1 MHTEKHNN
9 HYTQIDNIIMI
20 QAIHD
25 KMIITRDEPSA
36 SLASKQS
43 VVIAEM
49 IHKMRNLGKIIII
62 ATHENCFDDICDQMV
77 DLHYEKINQVIKKS
91 DAIINEKNE
100 EQTNIKQKHIKTD
113 IKFVL
118 QRTSLVDI
126 LRAKVRANTS
136 LIKSG
141 IINGITHQARTI
153 ARPMVSFV
161 CA

>member
-25 KMIITRDEPSA
+25 KMIIIRDEPSA

-118 QRTSLVDI
+118 QRTKKKGI
-126 LRAKVRANTS
+126 LTF
-136 LIKSG
+136 
-141 IINGITHQARTI
+141 
-153 ARPMVSFV
+153 SFLLYF
-161 CA
+161 

>member
-62 ATHENCFDDICDQMV
+62 ATHFDDICDQMV

-118 QRTSLVDI
+118 QRTKKKGI
-126 LRAKVRANTS
+126 LTF
-136 LIKSG
+136 
-141 IINGITHQARTI
+141 
-153 ARPMVSFV
+153 SFLLYF
-161 CA
+161 